1 MFNKGDIMKKLIYVC
16 TIFCAFSLFTAC
28 EKDVDEVGDG
38 TLSMKMRTWNNYE
51 VPSKKSLQLK
61 SSSDTILISFIEA
74 LNYTYEIK
82 VTTDNIQEGMKDSD
96 INWITIYE
104 SDEEKRTSER
114 DFQFQLP
121 PGDYKGFA
129 VWQSNEFVWICD
141 NNGTEILI
149 PGSNSNEEVD
159 RVYNV
164 FGSEGMYSIN
174 EIGTYESV
182 VNDERIGVSFT
193 IEEGKNTTVTMRTNL
208 DKIVWYDNDGSGN
221 WTDGDVN
228 GDFMLPDGID
238 TMMDFI
244 VEYE

>member
-1 MFNKGDIMKKLIYVC
+1 MKNLIYVC
-16 TIFCAFSLFTAC
+16 TLICAFSLFSAC
-28 EKDVDEVGDG
+28 EKDGDEVGEG
-38 TLSMKMRTWNNYE
+38 TLSMRIRTWNNYE
-51 VPSKKSLQLK
+51 ALSTKSVQIK
-61 SSSDTILISFIEA
+61 SSSDAILLSFIEA

-82 VTTDNIQEGMKDSD
+82 VTTDSIQEGMQDSD

-121 PGDYKGFA
+121 SGDYKGFA

-141 NNGTEILI
+141 NSGTEILI

-159 RVYNV
+159 SVYNV
-164 FGSEGMYSIN
+164 FGSDGMYFIN
-174 EIGTYESV
+174 EIGKYEFVS
-182 VNDERIGVSFT
+182 NDERIGVSFI

-208 DKIVWYDNDGSGN
+208 DKIVWYDNDDSGT

-228 GDFMLPDGID
+228 GDFTLPDGID

-244 VEYE
+244 VDYE